1 MSSLLDLKVTT
12 KVAVVL
18 VILSGGRV
26 LVHIV
31 NTTYILLCYVSVYYT
46 LMRWCSS
53 LTFYILLHIILK
65 WSCSVGGGPMARAEP
80 LLLA

>member
-31 NTTYILLCYVSVYYT
+31 NTTTYILLCYVSVHYT
-46 LMRWCSS
+46 LMRCCSS
-53 LTFYILLHIILK
+53 LTFYTTYYCI
-65 WSCSVGGGPMARAEP
+65 
-80 LLLA
+80 